1 MEGNLTINI
10 GTIDEVKLK
19 LVHTKDNIGKLEEEI
34 VSVRKELSKTHSF
47 LNSQDNKLK
56 MLSKKI
62 NESEATH
69 NTLENLE
76 KHYEGYNR
84 TVKNLMDHVEKGKV
98 QGINNIKVLGE
109 IFEVEK
115 KYEVAIE
122 IALGGSISN
131 VITVNDTDAKNLISY
146 LKNKGLGRA
155 TFLPLNII
163 RGKKLDVS

>member
-1 MEGNLTINI
+1 
-10 GTIDEVKLK
+10 
-19 LVHTKDNIGKLEEEI
+19 
-34 VSVRKELSKTHSF
+34 
-47 LNSQDNKLK
+47 

-84 TVKNLMDHVEKGKV
+84 TVKNLMDHVEKGRV
-98 QGINNIKVLGE
+98 QGIKDIKVLGE

-122 IALGGSISN
+122 IALGGAISN
-131 VITVNDTDAKNLISY
+131 VITVNDNDAK
-146 LKNKGLGRA
+146 K
-155 TFLPLNII
+155 LNFIF
-163 RGKKLDVS
+163 KK